1 MGMPDVEH
9 PPLPLMTGSPP
20 LLGALTTTH
29 KAIATIKRQLYDDI
43 QLGIT
48 TQLDSAP
55 SGIADKGLLGQESF
69 LRQ

>member
-9 PPLPLMTGSPP
+9 PPLPLMVGSPP
-20 LLGALTTTH
+20 LLGVLTRTH

-48 TQLDSAP
+48 AQLDSAP
-55 SGIADKGLLGQESF
+55 SGIADKGMLGQESF